1 MNLIEQEKII
11 RKLREKGACSV
22 ELAKSLADLQVDS
35 SKVAKRLIKNRVIKS
50 GGGNTYFL
58 DERELMKFRLNR
70 VKWGMSIL
78 FLILIIILIYLTK
91 K

>member
-11 RKLREKGACSV
+11 RKFREKGACSV
-22 ELAKSLADLQVDS
+22 ELAKSLTDLQVDS

-78 FLILIIILIYLTK
+78 FLILIIILIYLMK